1 LGKNTYVAVGNK
13 EDISDLITNIAP
25 YDTPIYSMIGKTTAT
40 ATYHEWLEDVLG
52 GSAGENKKVEGFEYE
67 VADPGV
73 RSRLGNYTQIMSR
86 GYGVTDTQE
95 TVQKHGVSSEIAY
108 QMAKA
113 MKLIALDVEYAYM
126 NNADRAAGD
135 ATTARQ
141 MGGIPY
147 WVATNVFDN
156 DGTPRDLTFDMI
168 GEALQSVWEVGAN
181 PGTMVVSPMTKRII
195 GKMTNGA
202 TKFLDADESKL
213 KERIDVIETDFGTLK
228 IVVDRWY
235 ANGSVLIIDPSLWKT
250 AYLRP
255 FKTLDI
261 PKTGDMIKKV
271 IVGEMTIEARAEEA
285 NAIISD
291 LNATLPEE

>member
-1 LGKNTYVAVGNK
+1 
-13 EDISDLITNIAP
+13 
-25 YDTPIYSMIGKTTAT
+25 M
-40 ATYHEWLEDVLG
+40 EWLEDDLG
-52 GSAGENKKVEGFEYE
+52 GSAGANKKVEGFEYE

-126 NNADRAAGD
+126 NNSDRAAGD
-135 ATTARQ
+135 ASTARQ

-168 GEALQSVWEVGAN
+168 GEALQAVWEVGAN

-271 IVGEMTIEARAEEA
+271 IVGEMTIEARAEQS

-291 LNATLPEE
+291 LNITLPQD

>member
-1 LGKNTYVAVGNK
+1 MGKNTYVAVGNK

-40 ATYHEWLEDVLG
+40 ATYHEWLQDDLG
-52 GSAGENKKVEGFEYE
+52 GSAGANKKIEGFEYT
-67 VADPGV
+67 VTDPGV
-73 RSRLGNYTQIMSR
+73 RARLGNYTQIMSR

-95 TVQKHGVSSEIAY
+95 VVQKHGVSSEIAY

-126 NNADRAAGD
+126 NNASKVAGN
-135 ATTARQ
+135 ATTARE

-147 WVATNVFDN
+147 WVTTNVFDN
-156 DGTPRDLTFDMI
+156 NNTPRDLTFDMI
-168 GEALQSVWEVGAN
+168 GAALQAVWEDGGN

-235 ANGSVLIIDPSLWKT
+235 ADGSVLIIDPSLWKT

-255 FKTLDI
+255 FKTLDL
-261 PKTGDMIKKV
+261 PNTGDMIKKV

-291 LNATLPEE
+291 LNATLP